1 MFLAPFF
8 LFSIWGSARPP
19 LWIFLVVF
27 IPAMAGAVLYFFGAD
42 GTFFSI
48 EPIMGVAHKYSKLLV
63 TCVAILVTGCRAF
76 WLGLITGKARP

>member
-27 IPAMAGAVLYFFGAD
+27 IPAMAGAALYFFGAD

-48 EPIMGVAHKYSKLLV
+48 ELIMGVAHKYSKLLV
-63 TCVAILVTGCRAF
+63 TCVA
-76 WLGLITGKARP
+76 